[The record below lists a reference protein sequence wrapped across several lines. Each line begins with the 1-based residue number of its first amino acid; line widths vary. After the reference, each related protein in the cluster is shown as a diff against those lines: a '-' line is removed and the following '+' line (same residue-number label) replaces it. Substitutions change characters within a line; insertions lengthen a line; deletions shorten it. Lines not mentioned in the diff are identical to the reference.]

1 MLLADL
7 QKQAVA
13 ALSALYPAQEARS
26 IVLMLCE
33 ALFGTNSYTSI
44 VDPGY
49 GVKDTAAFDKAME
62 RLSAGE
68 PIQYV
73 LGRCTFGALTF
84 RVTPDVL
91 IPRPETELLCREAVN
106 VASRIQRMRKAY
118 GKAAEPVRILDLC
131 TGSGCIAWTLALS
144 VPGVK
149 VVGVDISEGAL
160 AVARSQDFKTMLK
173 EKGAQAPVF
182 VQADVL
188 DAEQDFAYGP
198 FDLLLANPPYICESE
213 RSEMRRNVLDYE
225 PALALFVPD
234 DDPLRFYRAIARWS
248 DRFLT
253 QEGGGMVEIN
263 ESFGPQTAEVM
274 RRAGFSGVEVRHD
287 LAEKPRFV
295 TYRR

>member
-13 ALSALYPAQEARS
+13 ALAALYPAQEARS

-49 GVKDTAAFDKAME
+49 GVKDTSAFDKAME

-118 GKAAEPVRILDLC
+118 GKTAEPVRILDLC
-131 TGSGCIAWTLALS
+131 TGSGSPGRWPCPCLASKWSAWTFPREPWPSPAAR
-144 VPGVK
+144 
-149 VVGVDISEGAL
+149 IS
-160 AVARSQDFKTMLK
+160 R
-173 EKGAQAPVF
+173 P
-182 VQADVL
+182 
-188 DAEQDFAYGP
+188 
-198 FDLLLANPPYICESE
+198 C
-213 RSEMRRNVLDYE
+213 
-225 PALALFVPD
+225 
-234 DDPLRFYRAIARWS
+234 
-248 DRFLT
+248 
-253 QEGGGMVEIN
+253 
-263 ESFGPQTAEVM
+263 
-274 RRAGFSGVEVRHD
+274 
-287 LAEKPRFV
+287 
-295 TYRR
+295 